1 MSFLALNADVLSHC
15 LKNKYIHLDINTF
28 VFQIVQETGLTI
40 SKHSNNIKN
49 KAIARDAEKQIAFFT
64 GPLTLKSIWHGS
76 HSLAVLKAEITL
88 NVIQSEVMA
97 DLATIFKLWAL
108 EVLQTILLPVFQL

>member
-15 LKNKYIHLDINTF
+15 LKNKNIHLDINTF
-28 VFQIVQETGLTI
+28 VFSDCAGDRPNHL
-40 SKHSNNIKN
+40 
-49 KAIARDAEKQIAFFT
+49 KAFKQHKKQGNCKGCRKTNCFFT
-64 GPLTLKSIWHGS
+64 GLLTLKSIWHGS